1 VVAAEAAML
10 QTPMV
15 TAVPVVVTVLVQLVA
30 VAVLAEAVAPKP
42 GVGLVALSKTAEAM
56 ALRTV
61 AVAHPTKV
69 EPQELEVMPP
79 EAVAMVITVVVV
91 VLVAALL
98 HHSVL
103 VAVVAG
109 LDISA
114 QEHHKSAPKVA
125 VAQEAQQTLV
135 LAATAR

>member
-1 VVAAEAAML
+1 ML

-30 VAVLAEAVAPKP
+30 VAVLAEAVAPKLE
-42 GVGLVALSKTAEAM
+42 VELVALSKTAEAM

-61 AVAHPTKV
+61 AVAHLTKV
-69 EPQELEVMPP
+69 EPRELEVMPP

-103 VAVVAG
+103 AVVAAG
-109 LDISA
+109 LDISVR
-114 QEHHKSAPKVA
+114 EHHKLALKA
-125 VAQEAQQTLV
+125 VVVQEEYQILV
-135 LAATAR
+135 PAVMDK